1 MELSESNDPNGLPS
15 VTSDGDSFISI
26 STQTFELSPSMLI
39 DVSKREVA
47 RKGND
52 KCGVDF
58 VLDGG

>member
-1 MELSESNDPNGLPS
+1 MEPSESNDPNGLPS

-26 STQTFELSPSMLI
+26 STQTFELSPSMLM

-47 RKGND
+47 RKGNG
-52 KCGVDF
+52 KYGVDF